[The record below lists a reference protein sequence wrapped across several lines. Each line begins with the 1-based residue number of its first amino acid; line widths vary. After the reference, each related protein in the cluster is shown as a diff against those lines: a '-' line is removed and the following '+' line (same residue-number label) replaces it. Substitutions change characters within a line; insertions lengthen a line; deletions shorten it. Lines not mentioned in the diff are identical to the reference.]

1 MILMHKRTFTNL
13 ILASFFIFV
22 LLSCKGTHTSIGT
35 STISDT
41 ITPQIIFL
49 NYSIKHN
56 KSTGDFE
63 IRLINKI
70 IAEGEL
76 KMNSPEPEMSK
87 PGDLKCIA
95 LDKHMEGVDSV
106 IISDPLNISIESV
119 DENNSFFRKEIALDS
134 TQFSIRMQ
142 LNKKTT
148 AIALKKANSENQNSF
163 LIVSKI
169 K

>member
-1 MILMHKRTFTNL
+1 MHKRTILNL
-13 ILASFFIFV
+13 ILVLFFIVV
-22 LLSCKGTHTSIGT
+22 LLSCRGTHTSIRT
-35 STISDT
+35 STNSET

-49 NYSIKHN
+49 NYSIRHN
-56 KSTGDFE
+56 KSTGDYE
-63 IRLINKI
+63 ILLINKI
-70 IAEGEL
+70 IAEGKL

-95 LDKHMEGVDSV
+95 LDKHMAGVDSV

-142 LNKKTT
+142 LNNKTT
-148 AIALKKANSENQNSF
+148 AIALKKTNSENQNSY
-163 LIVSKI
+163 LIVTKI